1 MAKTGWVAIYRQI
14 QDHWLWADKPFS
26 KQAAWIDMLLLAN
39 HDDNKFLLGNEVVTV
54 KCGSFIASVEKLKN
68 RWGWSNTK
76 VINFLKTLENDEM
89 VTRKSDT
96 KKTVI
101 TLINYGVYSNFEKTK
116 TMPKR
121 YENDTETMPK
131 HTNNN
136 DNNDNNVNNIK
147 KERKKAASY
156 DAILSNV
163 SDDGLR
169 ELYLEY
175 IKMRKMIKSPMTDR
189 ALTML
194 IKKVNNLEPN
204 SIERQKQLLETSI
217 VNNWKSV
224 YPLKEEQKVE
234 TKRSYN
240 LEEAKKRMFTE
251 EDE

>member
-1 MAKTGWVAIYRQI
+1 MAKTGWMPIYRRL
-14 QDHWLWADKPFS
+14 QDHWLWDDKPFA
-26 KQAAWIDMLLLAN
+26 KGQAWLDLLLLAN
-39 HDDNKFLLGNEVVTV
+39 HNENEFLFGNQIIKNEV
-54 KCGSFIASVEKLKN
+54 GSFITSELKLAD
-68 RWGWSNTK
+68 RWGWGRKK
-76 VINFLKTLENDEM
+76 VRLFLELLEKDQMIIKKGDN
-89 VTRKSDT
+89 
-96 KKTVI
+96 KKTTISIV
-101 TLINYGVYSNFEKTK
+101 NYSIYAD
-116 TMPKR
+116 
-121 YENDTETMPK
+121 YELAKEQQKNNEGTSRE
-131 HTNNN
+131 HQRNTNNN
-136 DNNDNNVNNIK
+136 NNNINNINNIK

-156 DAILSNV
+156 DAIISNV

-224 YPLKEEQKVE
+224 YPLKEEQKIE

-240 LEEAKKRMFTE
+240 LEEAKKRWFTE
-251 EDE
+251 EDK

>member
-1 MAKTGWVAIYRQI
+1 MANTGWMPIYRRL
-14 QDHWLWADKPFS
+14 QDHWLWDDKPFA
-26 KQAAWIDMLLLAN
+26 KGQAWLDLLLLAN
-39 HDDNKFLLGNEVVTV
+39 HNENEFLFGNQIIKNEV
-54 KCGSFIASVEKLKN
+54 GGFITSELKLAD
-68 RWGWSNTK
+68 RWGWGRKK
-76 VINFLKTLENDEM
+76 VRLFLELLEKEQMIVKKGDN
-89 VTRKSDT
+89 
-96 KKTVI
+96 KKTTISIV
-101 TLINYGVYSNFEKTK
+101 NYSIYAD
-116 TMPKR
+116 
-121 YENDTETMPK
+121 YELAKEQQKNNKGTSREHQRNTNNN
-131 HTNNN
+131 NNN
-136 DNNDNNVNNIK
+136 DNNINNIK

-204 SIERQKQLLETSI
+204 SIERQKQMLETAI

-240 LEEAKKRMFTE
+240 LEKAKKRMFTE